1 MCPRQKKWVPFFL
14 DVMNTTVTRSTNKT
28 PYETVFCQRTNTFHN
43 FLMERPSVN
52 LSGLEDIFESCLE
65 EGQVEEERN
74 VELSDSQRDGAQQ
87 PELLSSEIDRKRP
100 KMLNFSIDDPIIR
113 LDKEAFK
120 VKCPVREEV
129 RETVKKT

>member
-1 MCPRQKKWVPFFL
+1 
-14 DVMNTTVTRSTNKT
+14 
-28 PYETVFCQRTNTFHN
+28 
-43 FLMERPSVN
+43 MERPSVN
-52 LSGLEDIFESCLE
+52 LSGLEDIFESRLE
-65 EGQVEEERN
+65 EGQVEEEWN

-87 PELLSSEIDRKRP
+87 PELLSSEIDR

>member
-14 DVMNTTVTRSTNKT
+14 DVMNTTVTRITNKT
-28 PYETVFCQRTNTFHN
+28 PYETVFCQRANTFHN